1 MLLDT
6 FLCST
11 PGCDNTFA
19 MNVATWHRLL
29 FARDAGWTFSHDE
42 EFAWCPE
49 HGPESGVI
57 EKWVVGCWTC
67 DFEEEFD
74 SEEAA
79 KDEYSLHQC
88 EADTW
93 IRDPQKVR
101 DMEAR
106 QAARRSVQTARVNA
120 TLSEAVAQQDR
131 IEQYANR
138 WLAIRNFF
146 LPWKKEHITSQHP
159 RKG

>member
-11 PGCDNTFA
+11 PGCDNSFA

-29 FARDAGWTFSHDE
+29 FAKDAGWTFSHDE
-42 EFAWCPE
+42 ELTWCPE
-49 HGPESGVI
+49 HSPESGVV
-57 EKWVVGCWTC
+57 ERWVVGCYTC

-74 SEEAA
+74 SEEDA
-79 KDEYSLHQC
+79 KYEWSNHEC

-93 IRDPQKVR
+93 IRDPEKVR

-106 QAARRSVQTARVNA
+106 QAARRAVQTVRVNA
-120 TLSEAVAQQDR
+120 TLSEAAEHQAR
-131 IEQYANR
+131 IEELANR
-138 WLAIRNFF
+138 WLRVRNFF
-146 LPWKKEHITSQHP
+146 LFWKKEEITSM
-159 RKG
+159 KGN